1 VISFVREP
9 SRKFVATTPGAPRSE
24 TESDTTEFEEAPEHA
39 AKMRADPVRTRMLL
53 KSERFDLLVIVMLL
67 CVFGFSI

>member
-39 AKMRADPVRTRMLL
+39 EKMRAEPARTRMLL
-53 KSERFDLLVIVMLL
+53 KSENFDLLVMVMLL